1 MVFKGSCHSSNI
13 HEEME
18 EEDSPTYQS
27 RKRKGIHLPSDDE
40 LGDSGI
46 FICFYLTIDK
56 LVEDNLK
63 YV

>member
-1 MVFKGSCHSSNI
+1 
-13 HEEME
+13 ME